1 MNHADS
7 PCAGPGM
14 ALQDGITMSEMD
26 FLLENSIG
34 GSVMAFRV
42 SIYRGNCTGGVNR
55 SPETRETGCQLHT
68 RPGSLQTARLSPGG
82 SPVTLSLAVIEC
94 LQRWSLPTP
103 AGPPRL
109 ICLYHLRKSIG
120 HYQGPPFLWRG
131 TGKWD

>member
-7 PCAGPGM
+7 PCAGPGV
-14 ALQDGITMSEMD
+14 ALQDSITMNKMD

-34 GSVMAFRV
+34 EV
-42 SIYRGNCTGGVNR
+42 SWHLEFPYTGETTGGVNR
-55 SPETRETGCQLHT
+55 SPETRETGCPLHT
-68 RPGSLQTARLSPGG
+68 RPGSLQTAPLSPGG

-94 LQRWSLPTP
+94 LQRGSLPTP